1 MIEKAQAFTNSL
13 PFIIF
18 FLLLS
23 LIIGTLAGQKVL
35 YSFLLLVLASM
46 VIVNSGKIAALGNV
60 FQRREF

>member
-1 MIEKAQAFTNSL
+1 MIDKAKEFTNSL

-23 LIIGTLAGQKVL
+23 LIIGTIAGQKVL

-46 VIVNSGKIAALGNV
+46 LILNAGKISKIGNL
-60 FQRREF
+60 FKEGI

>member
-1 MIEKAQAFTNSL
+1 MIDKAKEFTNSL

-23 LIIGTLAGQKVL
+23 LIIGTIAGQKVL

-46 VIVNSGKIAALGNV
+46 VILNAGKISKIGNL
-60 FQRREF
+60 FKEGI